1 MKVQPD
7 INDIIPKGIKS
18 GKPAVKPSANTSNS
32 INSKKNRLMDQHLQ
46 QSILSR
52 LNMERTLGDALSIAQ
67 VSRSLIQKA
76 MEVSSR
82 LRNIAASAMTTG
94 NIDTDELDNA
104 MADISSSMGR
114 FGESVTAP
122 VHTFKDADDRSFR
135 IDSVDRE
142 MGVIKDLAGKM
153 AEGNIPPMREFDLA
167 ESDLTEKNEALGL
180 TIDRIS
186 DSMVTVAGQ
195 YGNNS
200 GNDIDAVVGGLVKDI
215 VSSPEA
221 ALLAQGNISHDAA
234 NFIFNA

>member
-7 INDIIPKGIKS
+7 INDIIPKGIKP
-18 GKPAVKPSANTSNS
+18 GKPAARPSVNTANS

-82 LRNIAASAMTTG
+82 LRNIAASAMTSG
-94 NIDTDELDNA
+94 NIDTEELDNA
-104 MADISSSMGR
+104 MSDISSSMGR

-122 VHTFKDADDRSFR
+122 VHTFKDADERSFR

-142 MGVIKDLAGKM
+142 MGRVKDLAGKM
-153 AEGNIPPMREFDLA
+153 AEGNIPSSREFDLA
-167 ESDLTEKNEALGL
+167 ASDLTEKNEALGL
-180 TIDRIS
+180 TIDRIRE
-186 DSMVTVAGQ
+186 SMVTVAGQ
-195 YGNNS
+195 YGDNS
-200 GNDIDAVVGGLVKDI
+200 GSDIDAVVGGLVKDI
-215 VSSPEA
+215 GSNPES
-221 ALLAQGNISHDAA
+221 ALMAQGNISPDVA
-234 NFIFNA
+234 NSIFNA